1 MKHLPIVTILALLLL
16 TALPLRA
23 DRTLRGKLRPVAGS
37 TRGATVEKPDSAA
50 AVFDTIP
57 SPAPETVRLSG
68 YDKPLGSRVES
79 LFVSNRLDRDI
90 IALEITLTYRDLQGR
105 TLHEATRRM
114 RADIPASS
122 SRRGTLRTH
131 SITAIRGA
139 RARPTSPPTTSPA
152 PSAAASSRLPPL
164 PQPNKTPPEAL
175 IRDISTIT
183 IHKSKPAK
191 IHK

>member
-1 MKHLPIVTILALLLL
+1 MKHLPIVTILVLLLL

-105 TLHEATRRM
+105 TLHEATRRV
-114 RADIPASS
+114 RADIPAAATRRIQFPSWDTQNS
-122 SRRGTLRTH
+122 FYYRHSRRPRTANVTPYDVTCTVR
-131 SITAIRGA
+131 SCILA
-139 RARPTSPPTTSPA
+139 PPSS
-152 PSAAASSRLPPL
+152 PSAEQNAP
-164 PQPNKTPPEAL
+164 
-175 IRDISTIT
+175 
-183 IHKSKPAK
+183 
-191 IHK
+191 